1 MYNKQWCRAGA
12 GLKLLAPVKNFTPEF
27 FVFEMDD
34 DTVISASSL
43 HGVTDYDIKNIIKDI
58 DRIIEEHPE
67 VAKNFK
73 KTTSKLVCP
82 RWRKYNYFINRQ
94 GVLDFFSYTNCG
106 DLYEYFMRDVIEL
119 MKENLDVVPEFTWGY
134 SRLKTMKWW

>member
-1 MYNKQWCRAGA
+1 MYKKQWCRAGA
-12 GLKLLAPVKNFTPEF
+12 GLKLLARGCLTPEF

-34 DTVISASSL
+34 DTVIHAQYL
-43 HGVTDYDIKNIIKDI
+43 HSITDYETSNIIKDI

-82 RWRKYNYFINRQ
+82 RWRKYSYFINRQ
-94 GVLDFFSYTNCG
+94 GILDFFRYTSCG
-106 DLYEYFMRDVIEL
+106 DLYEYFVKDVEKL
-119 MKENLDVVPEFTWGY
+119 MKENPGVVPEFKWGY
-134 SRLKTMKWW
+134 RRLKTMKWW

>member
-12 GLKLLAPVKNFTPEF
+12 GLKLLARGCLTEEF
-27 FVFEMDD
+27 LVFEMDD
-34 DTVISASSL
+34 DTVIHAQYL
-43 HGVTDYDIKNIIKDI
+43 HSITDYETSNIIKDI

-82 RWRKYNYFINRQ
+82 RWRKYSYLINRQ
-94 GVLDFFSYTNCG
+94 GVFDFFKYTSCLG
-106 DLYEYFMRDVIEL
+106 CIEYFIRDVEKL
-119 MKENLDVVPEFTWGY
+119 MAENPDVVPEFKNGY
-134 SRLKTMKWW
+134 HRLRTMKWW